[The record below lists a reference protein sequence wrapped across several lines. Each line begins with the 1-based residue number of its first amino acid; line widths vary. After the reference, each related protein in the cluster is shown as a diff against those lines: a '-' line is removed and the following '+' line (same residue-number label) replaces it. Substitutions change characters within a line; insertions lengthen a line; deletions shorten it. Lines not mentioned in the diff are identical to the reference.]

1 MPRPKPA
8 ATMPKKRA
16 APNAAPA
23 PSAALTDELA
33 ALDVW
38 ADAFH
43 GVTFDE
49 TLHRTIARFIVSA
62 TERHSLL
69 DPFQVPFA

>member
-1 MPRPKPA
+1 MPRPKSAP
-8 ATMPKKRA
+8 TPKKRTVLSA
-16 APNAAPA
+16 APVPA
-23 PSAALTDELA
+23 TEIADDLA
-33 ALDVW
+33 ALDAW

-43 GVTFDE
+43 GVRFDE
-49 TLHRTIARFIVSA
+49 TLHTAIGRFIVSA

>member
-1 MPRPKPA
+1 MPRQKP
-8 ATMPKKRA
+8 ATMPNKRV

-23 PSAALTDELA
+23 PSDALADELA
-33 ALDVW
+33 ALDAW

-43 GVTFDE
+43 DVNFDE
-49 TLHRTIARFIVSA
+49 TLHAAIGRFIASA